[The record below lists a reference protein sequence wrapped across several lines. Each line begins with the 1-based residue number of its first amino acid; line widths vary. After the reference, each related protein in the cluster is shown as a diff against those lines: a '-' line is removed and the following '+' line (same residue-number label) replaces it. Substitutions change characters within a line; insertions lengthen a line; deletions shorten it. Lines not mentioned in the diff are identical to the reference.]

1 MNIILFPESI
11 TQPSYT
17 ESKMDTFITK
27 SLQEAL
33 HFPSDKY
40 LIHVEAIDQ
49 KAPSV
54 MKWTPLETVSFASK
68 GSETKEKA
76 KKSEYEKGEAEV
88 CWDLVQEW
96 YRNQGKGVPPEEAK
110 ACLSEIAKEKKEKL
124 NPTIVQAVSSAKPA
138 YGTKEFWADYW
149 AKKKAAQ
156 AASGS
161 EPEKKPKEVKEKK
174 VKEPKE
180 VKEKKRK

>member
-1 MNIILFPESI
+1 
-11 TQPSYT
+11 
-17 ESKMDTFITK
+17 MDTFTTK

-33 HFPSDKY
+33 HFPSDKF

-49 KAPSV
+49 KPPSV
-54 MKWTPLETVSFASK
+54 ISWTVNQNKTISVSLASK
-68 GSETKEKA
+68 ESETKEKE

-156 AASGS
+156 AASGGS
-161 EPEKKPKEVKEKK
+161 GPEKKPKEVKEKK

-180 VKEKKRK
+180 VKEKKVKEKKEKV

>member
-1 MNIILFPESI
+1 
-11 TQPSYT
+11 
-17 ESKMDTFITK
+17 MDTFTTK

-33 HFPSDKY
+33 HFPSDKF

-54 MKWTPLETVSFASK
+54 ITWTQNQNNTTPLSVSLASK
-68 GSETKEKA
+68 GSETKEKE

-174 VKEPKE
+174 VKEAKE
-180 VKEKKRK
+180 VKEKKVKKEKVL

>member
-1 MNIILFPESI
+1 
-11 TQPSYT
+11 
-17 ESKMDTFITK
+17 MDTFNTK

-33 HFPSDKY
+33 HFPSDKF

-49 KAPSV
+49 KPPSV
-54 MKWTPLETVSFASK
+54 MTWTPLESVSVSLAPK
-68 GSETKEKA
+68 GPETKEKA
-76 KKSEYEKGEAEV
+76 KKSEYEKCEAEV

-96 YRNQGKGVPPEEAK
+96 YRSQGKGVPPEEAK

-138 YGTKEFWADYW
+138 YGTKEFWAEYW
-149 AKKKAAQ
+149 AKKK
-156 AASGS
+156 ASGS

-180 VKEKKRK
+180 VKEKKVKEKKEKNKIE